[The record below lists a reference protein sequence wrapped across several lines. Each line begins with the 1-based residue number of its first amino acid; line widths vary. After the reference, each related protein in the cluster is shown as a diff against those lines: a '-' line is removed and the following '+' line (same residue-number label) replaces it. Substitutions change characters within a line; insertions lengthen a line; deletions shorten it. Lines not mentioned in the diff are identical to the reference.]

1 MEDIGSIVLIFGIIL
16 LNGTFVAAEFSIAR
30 LRKTQV
36 DHIVNSRNPKNLPKL
51 AAAKVLQ
58 KILDNINEYI
68 SACQVGITIASLV
81 LGALAES
88 ELEKMITPYL
98 ESLEWAAAVDP
109 HAVSI
114 FFAITIVTFF
124 HVILGELIPKNLSIM
139 NPERTGLQLAFFL
152 QFVYTVFKIPVL
164 VLNNCS
170 NLALKVI
177 GVDVTKQVSSHSE
190 DELRLILSTSQEE
203 GVIEEEEEKLIQN
216 VFEFNDTIA
225 KDVMRPRTDMFCLE
239 AGISIAEATKHSNKK
254 SYTKFPIFE
263 KRLDN
268 IIGYVNIKE
277 ILKAYEA
284 GKTDEPIESIAK
296 EILKVPDGMYIIDLM
311 SLMQQ
316 KKKQIAIL
324 IDEYGG
330 TSGLVTVEDIVEEI
344 FGEITDELEETP
356 EVPLKEL
363 GDGSYIADGTL
374 TLREINEELGS
385 QFESE
390 HYDTIGG
397 LVYGLLAAEPE
408 DGASVKFKGF
418 TLEVVEHSDNRVLK
432 VKISQTASEK
442 AKA

>member
-1 MEDIGSIVLIFGIIL
+1 MEDIGSIVLIFAIIL

-36 DHIVNSRNPKNLPKL
+36 DHIVNSRNPKNLPKHT
-51 AAAKVLQ
+51 AAKVLQ
-58 KILDNINEYI
+58 KILSNINDYI
-68 SACQVGITIASLV
+68 SACQVGITISSLV

-88 ELEKMITPYL
+88 RLEALIAPAL
-98 ESLEWAAAVDP
+98 DSLNLPWISDP
-109 HAVSI
+109 RPISI
-114 FFAITIVTFF
+114 LLAITIITFF
-124 HVILGELIPKNLSIM
+124 HVILGELIPKNLSII

-152 QFVYTVFKIPVL
+152 KFIHTVFRVPVF
-164 VLNNCS
+164 VLNTCS
-170 NLALKVI
+170 NIALKII
-177 GVDVTKQVSSHSE
+177 GVDVTASNSSHSE

-225 KDVMRPRTDMFCLE
+225 KDIMRPRTDMYCLE

-268 IIGYVNIKE
+268 IVGYVNIKE
-277 ILKAYEA
+277 ILKAHEA
-284 GKTDEPIESIAK
+284 GQTEAPIESIAK
-296 EILKVPDGMYIIDLM
+296 EILKVPDGLYIIDLIA
-311 SLMQQ
+311 LMQQ

-344 FGEITDELEETP
+344 FGEITDEIEETP
-356 EVPLKEL
+356 DVPLKAI
-363 GDGSYIADGTL
+363 GDGTYIVDGTL
-374 TLREINEELGS
+374 TLREVNEELGS
-385 QFESE
+385 AFESE

-397 LVYGLLAAEPE
+397 FVYGLLASEPE
-408 DGASVKFKGF
+408 DGASVYCKGF
-418 TLEVVEHSDNRVLK
+418 NLEVVEHSENRVLK
-432 VKISQTASEK
+432 VKISQEVSEK